1 MKRTLWLGFVIT
13 LATLL
18 ASPVI
23 AQPFTYQ
30 GFLKQNGQPVNGT
43 RSMTFKLFTALTG
56 GSQVGDPITQNVNVQ
71 NGLFTVEL
79 NFGTVWDGSDRY
91 LEISVDG
98 NTLSPRVK
106 INPAP
111 YASYAGTAF
120 FAQRPW
126 QTSGSNIFYT
136 AGNVGIGTS
145 SPSERLHVN
154 GNIRLAD
161 DRSIFGLDQLVG
173 FNDLRLYGDANGG
186 PDVYIAANGNVGI
199 GTGSPSARLSLGGD
213 NANTKIAIWD
223 GGASGVM
230 GFGVGP
236 AQFRLHLNNSNDRFS
251 FLNAP
256 NGAEVMTVGGNG
268 FVGIGT
274 NNPLRRLHVAGG
286 DLRVDGG
293 QIQTNGWMTL
303 RPGVGNSD
311 EDLVRFLDGAGNE
324 TLRIHFNGNVGINW
338 GNPWYR
344 LHVGGDG
351 YFTGRLMVGSDG
363 SAGQLHVASSG
374 PYTIYAVN
382 QGTGDSGG
390 IAVLGKAT
398 ATSGN
403 YWGVFGESQSS
414 TGIGVRGQAIAESG
428 TNTGVWGVSR
438 SSNGRGV
445 YGEAVSPSGTT
456 YGVFGVSLSPNGRG
470 VFGWGYAT
478 TGANYGVYGESRSPD
493 GRAVYGLA
501 SATSGWNFGVAG
513 ESRSPEGLGG
523 WFGSAGKKGARI
535 VGQGHAF
542 HEDWPSNWQGGLETW
557 DIVCAAIR
565 HSWIESRSDA
575 RLKRDIQ
582 PLDSSTEIQRLLSLR
597 PVSFYWRD
605 ERLPQT
611 LQYGFLAQ
619 ELREVFPEL
628 VSEGEDPQKTLAVN
642 YQALI
647 PLLVNAL
654 QVQQEQIRQ
663 QEARIQR
670 LEAELQR
677 LRASAPNK

>member
-1 MKRTLWLGFVIT
+1 MRYTMLLGILGWLALT
-13 LATLL
+13 L

-30 GFLKQNGQPVNGT
+30 GVLKQNGQPVNGT
-43 RSMTFKLFTALTG
+43 LSMSFKLFTALTG
-56 GSQVGDPITQNVNVQ
+56 GAQVGSTITQTVNVQ
-71 NGLFTVEL
+71 NGLFTVPL
-79 NFGTVWDGSDRY
+79 DFGTVWDGSDRY
-91 LEISVDG
+91 LEISVG
-98 NTLSPRVK
+98 STVLSPRVK

-111 YASYAGTAF
+111 YASTAF

-126 QTSGSNIFYT
+126 QTIGTTIFYNGGRVGIGT
-136 AGNVGIGTS
+136 NTPAALLSLDNSVGNKISLWGQAPAAHYGLGVQPGLLQIYTDQFSSDIAFGYGSSTNFTEWVRIKGNGNVGIGTS
-145 SPSERLHVN
+145 NPSAKLHIVN
-154 GNIRLAD
+154 G
-161 DRSIFGLDQLVG
+161 
-173 FNDLRLYGDANGG
+173 
-186 PDVYIAANGNVGI
+186 
-199 GTGSPSARLSLGGD
+199 
-213 NANTKIAIWD
+213 
-223 GGASGVM
+223 
-230 GFGVGP
+230 
-236 AQFRLHLNNSNDRFS
+236 H
-251 FLNAP
+251 
-256 NGAEVMTVGGNG
+256 
-268 FVGIGT
+268 
-274 NNPLRRLHVAGG
+274 
-286 DLRVDGG
+286 LRVDNGE
-293 QIQTNGWMTL
+293 IQSWGWLTL
-303 RPGVGNSD
+303 HPDVDNTGDDV
-311 EDLVRFLDGAGNE
+311 VRFVNSAGNE
-324 TLRIHFNGNVGINW
+324 TMRVDDDGNVGINTM
-338 GNPWYR
+338 NPWYR
-344 LHVGGDG
+344 LHVEGDG
-351 YFTGRLMVGSDG
+351 YFTGRLMVGDDG
-363 SAGQLHVASSG
+363 NAGQLYVSSSG

-382 QGTGDSGG
+382 QGTGSSGG
-390 IAVLGKAT
+390 IAIAGTAT

-403 YWGVFGESQSS
+403 FWGVFGESQST

-438 SSNGRGV
+438 SSSGRGV
-445 YGEAVSPSGTT
+445 YGEAVSPNGTT
-456 YGVFGVSLSPNGRG
+456 YGVFGVSLSPSGRG

-478 TGANYGVYGESRSPD
+478 TGTNFGVYGESRSPD

-513 ESRSPEGLGG
+513 ESRSPDGLGG

-535 VGQGHAF
+535 VGQGSVF
-542 HEDWPSNWQGGLETW
+542 YEDWPSNWQGGLETW

-565 HSWIESRSDA
+565 YNWIESRSDA

-582 PLDSSTEIQRLLSLR
+582 PVNPTQEFQRLLSLR
-597 PVSFYWRD
+597 PVSYYWRD

-611 LQYGFLAQ
+611 QQYGFIAQ